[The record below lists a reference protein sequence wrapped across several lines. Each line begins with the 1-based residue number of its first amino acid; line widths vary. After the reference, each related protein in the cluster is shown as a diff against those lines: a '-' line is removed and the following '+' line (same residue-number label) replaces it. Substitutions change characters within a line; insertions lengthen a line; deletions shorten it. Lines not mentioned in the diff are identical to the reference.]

1 MTTSAVVP
9 QPAEGAIRFRYRL
22 AAPEARDRLDRDDFA
37 RLRAWRTILKRL
49 QLIGRNA
56 RRYDGFAYGNLSVRD
71 RTDATRFFVTAS
83 QTSGA
88 ATLRD
93 ADLVR
98 VDLCDVERF
107 EVAAVGERA
116 PSSESITHGMVY
128 AADRSIGWIMH
139 AHAPTIWRAAQR
151 LSLATTASDVPY
163 GSPAMAMA
171 VDALL
176 SRDSRRRPLL
186 IATLGHEDGVFACGA
201 TADDA
206 GTLLVRAHAAAL
218 SGAVP

>member
-1 MTTSAVVP
+1 MTTSALNS

-22 AAPEARDRLDRDDFA
+22 AAPDGDDRLDRDDLA

-49 QLIGRNA
+49 QLIGRDA

-71 RTDATRFFVTAS
+71 RTDRSRFFVTAS

-88 ATLRD
+88 KTLRD

-98 VDLCDVERF
+98 VDRCDVERF
-107 EVAAVGERA
+107 EVAAVGDRA

-128 AADRSIGWIMH
+128 ATDATIAWIMH
-139 AHAPTIWRAAQR
+139 GHAPSIWRAAADLR
-151 LSLATTASDVPY
+151 LATTGPDVEY
-163 GSPAMAMA
+163 GSRAMAVA

-176 SRDSRRRPLL
+176 TSERARPLL
-186 IATLGHEDGVFACGA
+186 FATLGHEDGVFACGA
-201 TADDA
+201 TADDTGA
-206 GTLLVRAHAAAL
+206 LLVRTHAAAL
-218 SGAVP
+218 TRASR